1 MLQIHIAEQH
11 FETALEVLRI
21 RSEKT
26 EGLLNSQ
33 EIQIEQFEF
42 DSGKARINAPP
53 QTVFGLRKATD
64 SLYDVFDKALPKLL
78 GEGQALEGFIRR
90 KYKGVKP
97 LRLLVPDDSVRV
109 NIPLFARRWRQRLFF
124 CPAFKISSPTEAR
137 LGYV

>member
-1 MLQIHIAEQH
+1 MPVYHWFGRPQRIPFDDIAFIASSDEPDLLLQIHIAEQH

-97 LRLLVPDDSVRV
+97 LRLLVP
-109 NIPLFARRWRQRLFF
+109 
-124 CPAFKISSPTEAR
+124 E
-137 LGYV
+137 